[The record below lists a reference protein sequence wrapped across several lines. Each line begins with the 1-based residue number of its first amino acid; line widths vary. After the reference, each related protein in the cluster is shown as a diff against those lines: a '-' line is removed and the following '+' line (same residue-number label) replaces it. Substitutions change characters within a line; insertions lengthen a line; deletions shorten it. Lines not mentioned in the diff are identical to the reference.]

1 MFAARNVIVILA
13 FACLTLGVGVAW
25 AASEDLIGEGEG
37 TRLLSRSIER
47 ERSEERRAAR
57 ERRRERR
64 EPAWMDAAD
73 GKVIAG
79 VKRATL
85 ESIASCESGGN
96 PESVSSDGTY
106 RGKYQFSKDTWK
118 SVGGEGDPA
127 DAHELEQDYRAALL
141 YERSG
146 PAQWPLCG
154 S

>member
-1 MFAARNVIVILA
+1 MVAGFV
-13 FACLTLGVGVAW
+13 CLTLGVGVAW

-37 TRLLSRSIER
+37 SRFIDESAIARKKLAELR
-47 ERSEERRAAR
+47 EAR

-64 EPAWMDAAD
+64 EPAWADAVD
-73 GKVIAG
+73 GKKIAG
-79 VKRATL
+79 VARRTL

-106 RGKYQFSKDTWK
+106 RGKYQFSRGTWK
-118 SVGGEGDPA
+118 SVGGKGDPA

-141 YERSG
+141 YARSG
-146 PAQWPLCG
+146 PGHWPVCG